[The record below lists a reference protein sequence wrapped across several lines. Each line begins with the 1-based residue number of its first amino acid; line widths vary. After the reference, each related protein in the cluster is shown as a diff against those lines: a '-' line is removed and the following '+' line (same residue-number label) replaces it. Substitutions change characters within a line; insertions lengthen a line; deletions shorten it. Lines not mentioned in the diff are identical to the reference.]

1 MSATPTPLS
10 DVALAQLLRA
20 HGLRAT
26 AQRRAIYGLFAGTE
40 NGHLSAEEV
49 FQLARVKLP
58 ELSRATVYNALGE
71 LAEAGL
77 LGVVEG
83 PGPRQFDA
91 NVSPHHHFRCRGC
104 HTLHDIEPR
113 DIELSLREQG
123 FEVEQAHVAARGAVP
138 QVRGRP
144 HRHCPA
150 PPAARRFLRSQG
162 PRLNKWWDP
171 TSG

>member
-1 MSATPTPLS
+1 MATIPTPLS

-49 FQLARVKLP
+49 FQRARAQLP

-91 NVSPHHHFRCRGC
+91 NVAPHHHFRCRRC
-104 HTLHDIEPR
+104 SALYDIDPAHIDMSLNEP
-113 DIELSLREQG
+113 G
-123 FEVEQAHVAARGAVP
+123 FEVERAHVLLEGL
-138 QVRGRP
+138 
-144 HRHCPA
+144 CPKCAGSASESA
-150 PPAARRFLRSQG
+150 PPR
-162 PRLNKWWDP
+162 PRP
-171 TSG
+171 VAS

>member
-1 MSATPTPLS
+1 MSTTPTPLS

-49 FQLARVKLP
+49 FQRARAQLP

-91 NVSPHHHFRCRGC
+91 NVAPHHHFRCRRC
-104 HTLHDIEPR
+104 SALFDIDPER
-113 DIELSLREQG
+113 IEMTLREPG
-123 FEVEQAHVAARGAVP
+123 FEVERAHVLLEGLCPKCAGAESEP
-138 QVRGRP
+138 SPPRP
-144 HRHCPA
+144 HPVA
-150 PPAARRFLRSQG
+150 G
-162 PRLNKWWDP
+162 
-171 TSG
+171 

>member
-1 MSATPTPLS
+1 MSSVSPTPLS

-26 AQRRAIYGLFAGTE
+26 AQRRAIYGLFAGRA
-40 NGHLSAEEV
+40 NGHLSAEDV
-49 FQLARVKLP
+49 FQRARTQLP

-91 NVSPHHHFRCRGC
+91 NVAAHHHFRCRQC
-104 HTLHDIEPR
+104 STLHDIEPEHV
-113 DIELSLREQG
+113 DLTLHEQG
-123 FEVEQAHVAARGAVP
+123 FHVELAHVLLEGL
-138 QVRGRP
+138 
-144 HRHCPA
+144 CPTCA
-150 PPAARRFLRSQG
+150 GGGESDPGPPGPRPAAS
-162 PRLNKWWDP
+162 
-171 TSG
+171 

>member
-1 MSATPTPLS
+1 MSTTPTPLS

-26 AQRRAIYGLFAGTE
+26 AQRRAIYSLFAGTE

-49 FQLARVKLP
+49 FQRARAQLP

-91 NVSPHHHFRCRGC
+91 NVAPHHHFRCRRC
-104 HTLHDIEPR
+104 SALFDIDPER
-113 DIELSLREQG
+113 IDMTLREPG
-123 FEVEQAHVAARGAVP
+123 FEVERAHVLLEGL
-138 QVRGRP
+138 
-144 HRHCPA
+144 CPECAGGTESA
-150 PPAARRFLRSQG
+150 PPR
-162 PRLNKWWDP
+162 PRP
-171 TSG
+171 VAG

>member
-1 MSATPTPLS
+1 MSTTPTPLS

-26 AQRRAIYGLFAGTE
+26 AQRRAIYGLFAGTA

-49 FQLARVKLP
+49 FEQARAQLP

-71 LAEAGL
+71 LADAGM

-91 NVSPHHHFRCRGC
+91 NVAPHHHFRCRRC
-104 HTLHDIEPR
+104 RTLF
-113 DIELSLREQG
+113 DIELEHVDLTLHEPG
-123 FEVEQAHVAARGAVP
+123 FEVERAHVLLEGLCPKCAGADTEQP
-138 QVRGRP
+138 PHPRP
-144 HRHCPA
+144 VA
-150 PPAARRFLRSQG
+150 S
-162 PRLNKWWDP
+162 
-171 TSG
+171 

>member
-1 MSATPTPLS
+1 MSTTPTPLS

-40 NGHLSAEEV
+40 NGHLSAEEA
-49 FQLARVKLP
+49 FQQARAQLP

-91 NVSPHHHFRCRGC
+91 NVAPHHHFRCRRCGA
-104 HTLHDIEPR
+104 LYDIEPEHIDMVLR
-113 DIELSLREQG
+113 DPG
-123 FEVEQAHVAARGAVP
+123 FEVETAHVLLEGLCPKCAGSVTEP
-138 QVRGRP
+138 GPPRP
-144 HRHCPA
+144 RPVA
-150 PPAARRFLRSQG
+150 S
-162 PRLNKWWDP
+162 
-171 TSG
+171 

>member
-1 MSATPTPLS
+1 VDTAPTPLS

-40 NGHLSAEEV
+40 NGHLNAEEV
-49 FQLARVKLP
+49 FQRARAELP

-91 NVSPHHHFRCRGC
+91 NVAPHHHFRCQRCSG
-104 HTLHDIEPR
+104 LYDIEPEHI
-113 DIELSLREQG
+113 DMTLREPG
-123 FEVEQAHVAARGAVP
+123 FEVERAHVLLEGL
-138 QVRGRP
+138 
-144 HRHCPA
+144 CPKCADDGTDSA
-150 PPAARRFLRSQG
+150 PPR
-162 PRLNKWWDP
+162 PRP
-171 TSG
+171 VAS

>member
-1 MSATPTPLS
+1 MSATPPPLS

-26 AQRRAIYGLFAGTE
+26 AQRRAIYGLFAGRE

-49 FQLARVKLP
+49 FQRARAELP

-91 NVSPHHHFRCRGC
+91 NVTLHHHFRCRRC
-104 HTLHDIEPR
+104 SALHDIDPEHI
-113 DIELSLREQG
+113 DMTLREPG
-123 FEVEQAHVAARGAVP
+123 FEVERAHVLLEGLCPKCAAGDRDSGP
-138 QVRGRP
+138 PRP
-144 HRHCPA
+144 RPVA
-150 PPAARRFLRSQG
+150 S
-162 PRLNKWWDP
+162 
-171 TSG
+171 

>member
-1 MSATPTPLS
+1 MSTSPTPLS
-10 DVALAQLLRA
+10 DVALAQMLRA

-49 FQLARVKLP
+49 FQRARAELP

-91 NVSPHHHFRCRGC
+91 NVSPHHHFRCRRCGG
-104 HTLHDIEPR
+104 LFDISPEHV
-113 DIELSLREQG
+113 DMALREPG
-123 FEVEQAHVAARGAVP
+123 FEVERAHVLLEGLCPKCAGGGADS
-138 QVRGRP
+138 
-144 HRHCPA
+144 A
-150 PPAARRFLRSQG
+150 PPR
-162 PRLNKWWDP
+162 PRP
-171 TSG
+171 VAG

>member
-1 MSATPTPLS
+1 VSTTSTPLS

-26 AQRRAIYGLFAGTE
+26 AQRRAIYALFAGTE

-49 FQLARVKLP
+49 FQRARAELP

-91 NVSPHHHFRCRGC
+91 NVTSHHHFRCRAC
-104 HTLHDIEPR
+104 HGLYDIEPGHI
-113 DIELSLREQG
+113 DMTLREPG
-123 FEVEQAHVAARGAVP
+123 FEVERAHVLLEGLCPKCAGDARDSGP
-138 QVRGRP
+138 PRP
-144 HRHCPA
+144 RPVA
-150 PPAARRFLRSQG
+150 S
-162 PRLNKWWDP
+162 
-171 TSG
+171 

>member
-1 MSATPTPLS
+1 MPTTPTPLS

-26 AQRRAIYGLFAGTE
+26 AQRRAIYGLFAGTS

-49 FQLARVKLP
+49 FQRARAQLP

-91 NVSPHHHFRCRGC
+91 NVAPHHHFRCRRC
-104 HTLHDIEPR
+104 NTLHDIEPSHV
-113 DIELSLREQG
+113 DLVLREPG
-123 FEVEQAHVAARGAVP
+123 FEIERAHVLLEGMCPKCAAAGIES
-138 QVRGRP
+138 G
-144 HRHCPA
+144 
-150 PPAARRFLRSQG
+150 PPG
-162 PRLNKWWDP
+162 PRP
-171 TSG
+171 VAS

>member
-1 MSATPTPLS
+1 MSTTPTPLS

-49 FQLARVKLP
+49 FQRARAQLP

-91 NVSPHHHFRCRGC
+91 NVAPHHHFRCRRC
-104 HTLHDIEPR
+104 SALFDIDPER
-113 DIELSLREQG
+113 IDMTLREPG
-123 FEVEQAHVAARGAVP
+123 FEVERAHVLLEGL
-138 QVRGRP
+138 
-144 HRHCPA
+144 CPKCAGGGTESA
-150 PPAARRFLRSQG
+150 PPR
-162 PRLNKWWDP
+162 PRP
-171 TSG
+171 VAG

>member
-1 MSATPTPLS
+1 MSSASSAPLS

-26 AQRRAIYGLFAGTE
+26 AQRRAIYGLFAGIA

-49 FQLARVKLP
+49 FQQARAQLP

-71 LAEAGL
+71 LAEVGL

-91 NVSPHHHFRCRGC
+91 NVTPHHHFRCQECNG
-104 HTLHDIEPR
+104 LLDIAPEK
-113 DIELSLREQG
+113 IELTLSEQG
-123 FEVEQAHVAARGAVP
+123 FEVERAHVLLEGLCPKCAIGDAEPGP
-138 QVRGRP
+138 PRP
-144 HRHCPA
+144 RPVA
-150 PPAARRFLRSQG
+150 S
-162 PRLNKWWDP
+162 
-171 TSG
+171 

>member
-1 MSATPTPLS
+1 MSTTPAPLS
-10 DVALAQLLRA
+10 DVSLAQLLRA

-26 AQRRAIYGLFAGTE
+26 AQRRAIYALFAGTE

-49 FQLARVKLP
+49 FHQARAQLP

-91 NVSPHHHFRCRGC
+91 NVAPHHHFRCRRCGG
-104 HTLHDIEPR
+104 LYDIAPEHI
-113 DIELSLREQG
+113 DMALREPG
-123 FEVEQAHVAARGAVP
+123 FEVERAHVLLEGLCAKCAGDGSDLATP
-138 QVRGRP
+138 RP
-144 HRHCPA
+144 RPVA
-150 PPAARRFLRSQG
+150 G
-162 PRLNKWWDP
+162 
-171 TSG
+171 